1 MPKVIYFLFYY
12 FYFQNQFKSSLKAV
26 EIIDQII
33 ADYDPISLIRAFR
46 HHIIKLGKA
55 SKNELGIMKNYIKEN
70 AKKNNDINER
80 INILKVND
88 PVLLGD
94 DKIKSD
100 LFKSIKGFNKI
111 SKKADYQKLINESSN
126 QFYARI
132 NEEFHNKFISE
143 EQLDNID
150 LLRFK
155 IQNNYY
161 FSKKLLLDDI
171 DNMFISIRKKLDI
184 QINTNKIKDKKIV
197 NGTSNISNTESMNIE
212 DEKTKETKDREKE
225 EDKVEHIDK
234 YIIPMQNY
242 KYKDLYIIYLNIVYI
257 RLIQLIQSISLDEL
271 IEADIN
277 LMISNNKLPKSSMS
291 ISSMPIRK
299 EFEIISDYHHIKPE
313 ETNDIMI
320 TKINPECDGTC
331 CKEINQL
338 GPFNLDNSR
347 WNCSCKDRSKNIE
360 CDPNKCK
367 CSIEKCK
374 NLSLYKREYKQINID
389 VEERYSWGELIYI
402 HIEIYYI
409 FFLKILILIINIIK
423 ISQKKL

>member
-1 MPKVIYFLFYY
+1 
-12 FYFQNQFKSSLKAV
+12 
-26 EIIDQII
+26 
-33 ADYDPISLIRAFR
+33 
-46 HHIIKLGKA
+46 
-55 SKNELGIMKNYIKEN
+55 MKNYIKEN

-184 QINTNKIKDKKIV
+184 QINNNKLNDKKIV

-242 KYKDLYIIYLNIVYI
+242 K
-257 RLIQLIQSISLDEL
+257 
-271 IEADIN
+271 
-277 LMISNNKLPKSSMS
+277 
-291 ISSMPIRK
+291 
-299 EFEIISDYHHIKPE
+299 
-313 ETNDIMI
+313 
-320 TKINPECDGTC
+320 
-331 CKEINQL
+331 
-338 GPFNLDNSR
+338 
-347 WNCSCKDRSKNIE
+347 
-360 CDPNKCK
+360 
-367 CSIEKCK
+367 
-374 NLSLYKREYKQINID
+374 
-389 VEERYSWGELIYI
+389 
-402 HIEIYYI
+402 
-409 FFLKILILIINIIK
+409 
-423 ISQKKL
+423 